1 MMNDVVILS
10 LVSVVLV
17 FNFIFMLVFLLYVKS
32 NWQDFINLFKRKK
45 GMHAISEQAR
55 ETYIKN
61 LQETLLYLSER
72 KIGALII
79 NEQRNSLNIY
89 EESGYQISADF
100 SPGFVIAIFSNKH
113 ASFHDGALI
122 VSGGKITSISC
133 YVPISKKHVDIKY
146 GARHRAAIGVS
157 EVTDAIAFV
166 VSETNGNISFSKKG
180 ELESLGKDKKEI
192 EENLKRLI

>member
-1 MMNDVVILS
+1 MTTGILA
-10 LVSVVLV
+10 LEIIILIICIALAC
-17 FNFIFMLVFLLYVKS
+17 FAIIYIKE
-32 NWQDFINLFKRKK
+32 NWQDFVGFFKKK
-45 GMHAISEQAR
+45 HNSKSMSEQER
-55 ETYIKN
+55 EAYLKN
-61 LQETLLYLSER
+61 LVETLMYLSER

-89 EESGYQISADF
+89 EESGYQLKADF
-100 SPGFVIAIFSNKH
+100 VPGFVISVFSNKN

-122 VSGGKITSISC
+122 VSGNRITAISC

-166 VSETNGNISFSKKG
+166 VSETNGNISFAKKG
-180 ELESLGKDKKEI
+180 ELNSLGKEKKEI
-192 EENLKRLI
+192 EDNLKRLI

>member
-1 MMNDVVILS
+1 MVIATLS
-10 LVSVVLV
+10 LIVLILVLTLFLV
-17 FNFIFMLVFLLYVKS
+17 FIACAYLKS
-32 NWQDFINLFKRKK
+32 NWKDFVSVFRKK
-45 GMHAISEQAR
+45 NGGKGITEQER
-55 ETYIKN
+55 ELYLKN
-61 LQETLLYLSER
+61 LVESLIYLSDR

-89 EESGYQISADF
+89 EESGYQIKADF
-100 SPGFVIAIFSNKH
+100 VPGFVIAVFSNKN

-122 VSGGKITSISC
+122 VSGNRITAISC

-166 VSETNGNISFSKKG
+166 VSETNGNISFARKG
-180 ELESLGKDKKEI
+180 ELNSLGKERKEI

>member
-1 MMNDVVILS
+1 MNNDIVTIAFLVVILVLCLAMS
-10 LVSVVLV
+10 VLGFLFLKINWPDIVST
-17 FNFIFMLVFLLYVKS
+17 
-32 NWQDFINLFKRKK
+32 FKKK
-45 GMHAISEQAR
+45 QSAKYLAEQER

-61 LQETLLYLSER
+61 LVEILLYLSER

-89 EESGYQISADF
+89 EESGYQIKADF
-100 SPGFVIAIFSNKH
+100 MPGFVISVFSNKN
-113 ASFHDGALI
+113 AAFHDGAMI
-122 VSGGKITSISC
+122 VSDNKITAISC

-166 VSETNGNISFSKKG
+166 VSETNGNISFAKKG
-180 ELESLGKDKKEI
+180 ELNILGKDKKEI

>member
-1 MMNDVVILS
+1 MGSVVSLVLLIIILIFCIFFAFLS
-10 LVSVVLV
+10 VVYARVNWKDLVSV
-17 FNFIFMLVFLLYVKS
+17 
-32 NWQDFINLFKRKK
+32 FKRKS
-45 GMHAISEQAR
+45 GSRSISEQER
-55 ETYIKN
+55 EAYLKN
-61 LQETLLYLSER
+61 LVESLIYLSER

-89 EESGYQISADF
+89 EESGYQLKADF
-100 SPGFVIAIFSNKH
+100 VPGFVISVFSNKN

-122 VSGGKITSISC
+122 VSGNRITAISC

-166 VSETNGNISFSKKG
+166 VSETTGNISFAKKG
-180 ELESLGKDKKEI
+180 ELNLLGKERKEI

>member
-1 MMNDVVILS
+1 MIAAILTISILS
-10 LVSVVLV
+10 LVVSLSL
-17 FNFIFMLVFLLYVKS
+17 FFFAMTYVKS
-32 NWQDFINLFKRKK
+32 NWQDFLAVFKKK
-45 GMHAISEQAR
+45 KTSKALSEQER
-55 ETYIKN
+55 EAYLKN
-61 LQETLLYLSER
+61 LVESLIYLSER

-89 EESGYQISADF
+89 EESGYQLKADF
-100 SPGFVIAIFSNKH
+100 VPGFVISVFANKN
-113 ASFHDGALI
+113 ASFHDGAMI
-122 VSGGKITSISC
+122 VSGHRITAVSC

-166 VSETNGNISFSKKG
+166 VSETNGNISFAKKG
-180 ELESLGKDKKEI
+180 ELNPLGKEKKEI

>member
-1 MMNDVVILS
+1 MGTAVLVILT
-10 LVSVVLV
+10 
-17 FNFIFMLVFLLYVKS
+17 IMLLLTLTIAFFAFLHIKG
-32 NWQDFINLFKRKK
+32 NWQDYVGFFKKK
-45 GMHAISEQAR
+45 NGSKTITEQER
-55 ETYIKN
+55 EAYLKN
-61 LQETLLYLSER
+61 LVDSLIYLSER

-89 EESGYQISADF
+89 EESGYQLKAEF
-100 SPGFVIAIFSNKH
+100 VPGFVISVFSNKN

-122 VSGGKITSISC
+122 VAGNKITAISC

-166 VSETNGNISFSKKG
+166 VSETNGNISFAKKG
-180 ELESLGKDKKEI
+180 ELNSLGKERKEI